1 MTNPRYTIYKTRTPI
16 LIDGKLDGKIWDKA
30 PWSDRFI
37 DLVSGEPVIFDT
49 RVKCL
54 WDDENLYIA
63 FRAEEPFVTGQ
74 LTERDSI
81 IFRENDLEIFLGDGD
96 NHKPEKFSDCL
107 FSEHYVEDL

>member
-1 MTNPRYTIYKTRTPI
+1 MINPRYTIYKTRTPI
-16 LIDGKLDGKIWDKA
+16 PIDGKLDGKIWDKA
-30 PWSDRFI
+30 TWSDRFI
-37 DLVSGEPVIFDT
+37 DLVSGEPVVFDT